1 MGKKKAHLSLFSTFV
16 QQIQTTSNQYSLI
29 DNEYYPSFNSLDE
42 LEQFQK
48 KLIDKQ
54 QTMTVNDDESLPNDV
69 DMDMKTFA
77 QQFLVDLPDQLQI
90 SPKIQE
96 NSKRKSN
103 TPVKLTSETSAKR
116 QRRHVRDLPQS
127 SEFVYTTEN
136 RRSTNNV
143 SSTIFES
150 LQNDADDDESLTIKN
165 EPIEP
170 EHPTITPTG
179 FGTSELFVEFL
190 FFRIL
195 HFLSLV

>member
-1 MGKKKAHLSLFSTFV
+1 M
-16 QQIQTTSNQYSLI
+16 
-29 DNEYYPSFNSLDE
+29 
-42 LEQFQK
+42 
-48 KLIDKQ
+48 
-54 QTMTVNDDESLPNDV
+54 
-69 DMDMKTFA
+69 
-77 QQFLVDLPDQLQI
+77 
-90 SPKIQE
+90 
-96 NSKRKSN
+96 
-103 TPVKLTSETSAKR
+103 KLTSETSAKR

>member
-29 DNEYYPSFNSLDE
+29 DNEYYPSFNNLDE

-54 QTMTVNDDESLPNDV
+54 QTLTTNDDESLPNEV

-77 QQFLVDLPDQLQI
+77 QQFLIDLPDHLQI

-103 TPVKLTSETSAKR
+103 TPVKLTNEMSAKR

-127 SEFVYTTEN
+127 SEFIYTTEN
-136 RRSTNNV
+136 RRST
-143 SSTIFES
+143 TFES
-150 LQNDADDDESLTIKN
+150 LPNDDESLIIKN

-190 FFRIL
+190 FLFSN
-195 HFLSLV
+195 FSCFSLV